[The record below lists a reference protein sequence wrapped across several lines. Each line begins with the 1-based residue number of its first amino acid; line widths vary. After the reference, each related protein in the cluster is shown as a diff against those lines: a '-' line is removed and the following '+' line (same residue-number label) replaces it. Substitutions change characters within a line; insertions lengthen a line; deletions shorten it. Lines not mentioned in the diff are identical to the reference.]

1 MREPLYKTRRIAPAA
16 AEFDNGCAR
25 INDFIVLSE
34 GNSNVYLIETP
45 AGGILINSGM
55 GF

>member
-16 AEFDNGCAR
+16 AEFDSGCAR

-45 AGGILINSGM
+45 EGGS
-55 GF
+55 